1 MESVEQLCDSIALI
15 NKSHKILDGKVSDI
29 KNSYRNNTFQIEFT
43 GQFPAEKADLFSI
56 VSTGNAH
63 EIRIKIAEG
72 KTPNEVLS
80 YLLPHIQIQQLSEVI
95 PSINDIFI
103 QKVSN

>member
-29 KNSYRNNTFQIEFT
+29 KNSYRNNTFRIEFT
-43 GQFPAEKADLFSI
+43 GQFPAEKTDLFSI
-56 VSTGNAH
+56 VSTGKPH
-63 EIRIKIAEG
+63 EIHIKIAEG
-72 KTPNEVLS
+72 KTPNEVLN

-103 QKVSN
+103 QKVSH